1 MCTRAS
7 DGLHVV
13 CCMLYAACCILHLAC
28 CILRATRCMPHVG
41 CCTLSVVCWMLYM
54 NMLHCTSLVARCI
67 MPRRIQAHRRVARPP
82 ALLSAAPRRSVYHGY
97 HNGYG
102 RRSPTGSDFKL
113 NATPSGASS
122 SQATKRTQ
130 MAPLAWQRRPQ
141 EHPTLRHAEHAAPSD
156 VNTGHHYC
164 RYLQRLMCT
173 RVTRS

>member
-28 CILRATRCMPHVG
+28 CILRATRCMPYVG

-102 RRSPTGSDFKL
+102 RQEPNWKRLQVECDSERGLQLSGYQENLKPGWRSVTRVGFSST
-113 NATPSGASS
+113 ATRPKSS
-122 SQATKRTQ
+122 SPGR
-130 MAPLAWQRRPQ
+130 
-141 EHPTLRHAEHAAPSD
+141 
-156 VNTGHHYC
+156 
-164 RYLQRLMCT
+164 
-173 RVTRS
+173 